1 MTVTV
6 PHLALSVRGMGRLW
20 APLLLALLWC
30 SGHAA
35 SGVDPTRVLFVGE
48 SFGGV
53 PAQLAHVASSLR
65 VGIQT
70 EQSTLRDCTAYAL
83 RPDWN
88 HPNSTTM
95 RLFRDYEWDFIV
107 VQTFTALPT
116 VVKARA
122 EYLRPALEAIAR
134 LKKRAKVV
142 MYLPH
147 AAHDGVQTRC
157 PVTPA
162 RANGNGSVNC
172 FPLGTLEELTN
183 PPCSTAPV
191 SGTGAW
197 NAKVKGF
204 DCMTYSLARGCLST
218 MSFGADMVAPCG
230 LAWEAVRSS
239 GPMPWGPP
247 RDCVQQTDA
256 EYGSEHPS
264 PLNGAAELPLLAS
277 STPDLT
283 HLVLSN
289 HTATKNHT
297 VYTDTAVGEYLDAL
311 VLFATLFGTSPV
323 GGAQPLSDWRN
334 PNASLPS
341 PLDAQNASD
350 LQALAEFIVISHY
363 EVWGSTPPSVLPV
376 NPTRPNPLLLDIE
389 IGVTAGLVLLLV
401 CAILRPV
408 LCPSRLQTAPRP
420 SPTKGPARHHRGPG
434 ARRSGADGRL
444 NSGDMVDPLLS
455 RAEAS
460 AQAAG
465 NGTVNSRAFPT
476 LSEDEEG
483 IDDLSRGRYQ
493 EV

>member
-1 MTVTV
+1 MRLWLRRTLRDGAS

-162 RANGNGSVNC
+162 RANVNGSVNC

-230 LAWEAVRSS
+230 LAWEAVRSDACS
-239 GPMPWGPP
+239 RSSISATCPVDSS
-247 RDCVQQTDA
+247 RDA
-256 EYGSEHPS
+256 
-264 PLNGAAELPLLAS
+264 N
-277 STPDLT
+277 
-283 HLVLSN
+283 
-289 HTATKNHT
+289 
-297 VYTDTAVGEYLDAL
+297 
-311 VLFATLFGTSPV
+311 
-323 GGAQPLSDWRN
+323 W
-334 PNASLPS
+334 
-341 PLDAQNASD
+341 
-350 LQALAEFIVISHY
+350 
-363 EVWGSTPPSVLPV
+363 
-376 NPTRPNPLLLDIE
+376 TR
-389 IGVTAGLVLLLV
+389 
-401 CAILRPV
+401 R
-408 LCPSRLQTAPRP
+408 
-420 SPTKGPARHHRGPG
+420 
-434 ARRSGADGRL
+434 
-444 NSGDMVDPLLS
+444 
-455 RAEAS
+455 
-460 AQAAG
+460 
-465 NGTVNSRAFPT
+465 
-476 LSEDEEG
+476 
-483 IDDLSRGRYQ
+483 
-493 EV
+493 